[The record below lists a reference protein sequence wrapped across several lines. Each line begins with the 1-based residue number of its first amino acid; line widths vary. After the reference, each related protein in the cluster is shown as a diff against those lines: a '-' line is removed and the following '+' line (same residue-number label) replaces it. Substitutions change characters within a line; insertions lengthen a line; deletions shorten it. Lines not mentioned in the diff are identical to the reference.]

1 MPPVYLVFFCYRVF
15 FSRGVGRFHRCLW
28 AFAGK
33 NRKKNGCFVVAVVV
47 VVVVVDFVCSAAQQL
62 MAVSSS
68 RADRLINN
76 EGRTRKRM
84 R

>member
-1 MPPVYLVFFCYRVF
+1 MASVAFTVVC
-15 FSRGVGRFHRCLW
+15 GRLP
-28 AFAGK
+28 GK
-33 NRKKNGCFVVAVVV
+33 TEKKNGCFVVAVVV

>member
-1 MPPVYLVFFCYRVF
+1 MASVAFTVVC
-15 FSRGVGRFHRCLW
+15 GRLP
-28 AFAGK
+28 GK
-33 NRKKNGCFVVAVVV
+33 TEKNGCFVVAVV